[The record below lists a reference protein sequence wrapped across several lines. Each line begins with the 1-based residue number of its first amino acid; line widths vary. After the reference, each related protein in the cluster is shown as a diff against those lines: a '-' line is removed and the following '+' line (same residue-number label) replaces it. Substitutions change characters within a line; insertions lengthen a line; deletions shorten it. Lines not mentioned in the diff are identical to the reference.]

1 MTLTFDKE
9 FLSSLG
15 IEEPHVVRVGYFYI
29 DSDRSNNFIY
39 SWTPSGSGSFKYEG
53 SLSLDEV
60 VQALNAKAKEI
71 YTELQA
77 GLLKGESSLEG
88 INRMRNTYGLS
99 LSEASN
105 FIKGNTLGS
114 CVLIKGGPLDG
125 KCCVDSYYY
134 FPHEIK
140 DIIPLQVSEVS
151 FTNEDT
157 WEVHLEYT
165 EENHQYI
172 SVLLESNDNEYT
184 IASVYGGYDLQVK
197 SNSKLCVFQGTY
209 KECLK
214 VEDLLR
220 TAYQKGKAY
229 IKGQV
234 LDAVKSVS

>member
-15 IEEPHVVRVGYFYI
+15 IEGPHVVRVGYFYI
-29 DSDRSNNFIY
+29 DNDKSNFIS

-53 SLSLDEV
+53 SLSIDELI
-60 VQALNAKAKEI
+60 QALNAKAKEI
-71 YTELQA
+71 YTELRA
-77 GLLKGESSLEG
+77 GLLEGESGLEC

-99 LSEASN
+99 LSEVSN
-105 FIKGNTLGS
+105 FIKGNSLGS

-125 KCCVDSYYY
+125 KCYVDSHYYSQ
-134 FPHEIK
+134 EIK
-140 DIIPLQVSEVS
+140 DVIPLQVSEVS

-157 WEVHLEYT
+157 WEVHMEYT

-172 SVLLESNDNEYT
+172 SVLLESDDKEYT
-184 IASVYGGYDLQVK
+184 ITSVYRGYDLQVK

-209 KECLK
+209 EECLK
-214 VEDLLR
+214 TEDLLR

-229 IKGQV
+229 IKHQV
-234 LDAVKSVS
+234 LNTVKSFS